1 MTFRKLQ
8 QEIVSRETKYYIDIP
23 VPMAK
28 IESSKR

>member
-8 QEIVSRETKYYIDIP
+8 QETVSRETKYYIDIP